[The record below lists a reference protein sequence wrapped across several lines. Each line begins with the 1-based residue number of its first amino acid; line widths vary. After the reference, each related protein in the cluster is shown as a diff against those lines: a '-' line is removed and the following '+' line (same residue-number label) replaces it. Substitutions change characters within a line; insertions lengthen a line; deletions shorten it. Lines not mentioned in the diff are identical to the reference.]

1 MVTGTMESSCLE
13 NSMGKHYYAWKERKE
28 GKEEKEKEE
37 RKEKEG
43 KGGERKEGKERGEG
57 EGGER
62 RRSVS
67 LRNPTY
73 ALSLWTSS

>member
-43 KGGERKEGKERGEG
+43 KGG
-57 EGGER
+57 
-62 RRSVS
+62 
-67 LRNPTY
+67 
-73 ALSLWTSS
+73 